1 MTEKICDFVG
11 HGGCRPNS
19 TNIILSYLIIYSI
32 NLNDCKIKCINDE
45 KCTGIEYINFSTNT
59 NDFSENRCQLQDF
72 NIYNSSSKSSETNLS
87 NCYKCNFKNEYNS
100 TTKSIETSSLTTI
113 TQTREKST
121 TSTTKTSSKS
131 VVSTYSRKNFT
142 NSTKGK
148 LPTTDTFFPVNTS
161 TTTLSTSKSSFTT
174 YTSSSNILTTT
185 STFSIT
191 STLSSSSVYTL
202 SSTFT
207 SSSTLTTLTK
217 SSFTLTTST
226 LTKSYTTSSTTITTS
241 SYTHTHTLSSYTS
254 STKNRKLT
262 MGNYTSQIFTNFTK
276 EKTPTSTTFSRKM
289 TTLTTQTSFTT
300 QINEDCPISLPP
312 INVKNI
318 GPFQGTPGEDITFD
332 SISLNS
338 SNIPQRKRRLLEKN
352 NSVYVACAF
361 LYNNNIFNLQCVN
374 NNTCKIPKNAPSEY
388 FTLIFCDCKSFNSSE
403 NEEHVK
409 NCISKLHPRIEYGIS
424 YFNTSEYVIENY
436 ENITQLFED
445 LNLLSLT
452 SSIQSTLSSD
462 DMRVVAWLYI
472 SIIIVIMIVVSLLIL
487 PKWKKLMRGKN
498 QWNNVFMYCA
508 KLCVLIY
515 LLADPTQG
523 KIFSSTA
530 FAGIISNVYEIMEG
544 WWEFRREP
552 GNLFLTINRDEDLSE
567 WQLQTKEKMK
577 KITDKLGIISYFI
590 LLLSIIGLAISQEA
604 DGKCSILN
612 KDLNE
617 ENECAYTAGEI
628 WFIWIGLLCSV
639 AESYIEDDIYKIEVS
654 MLIRE
659 IENSE
664 GGEHIDYD
672 KDIIK
677 FRTFL
682 NKIKQYLYVGSLFLV
697 SLLGSIINIEIHEI
711 GSNIILLIVTGFSR
725 WIKMQVTKKLTN
737 KLRVS
742 KIKTPRRM
750 ISRV

>member
-19 TNIILSYLIIYSI
+19 ADIILSYLIIYSI

-45 KCTGIEYINFSTNT
+45 KCTGVEYINFSIDT

-72 NIYNSSSKSSETNLS
+72 DIYNSSSKSNENNLS
-87 NCYKCNFKNEYNS
+87 NCYKCNFKNEYDS
-100 TTKSIETSSLTTI
+100 TTKSLETSSLTTI
-113 TQTREKST
+113 TRIREKST
-121 TSTTKTSSKS
+121 TPTTKTYSKS
-131 VVSTYSRKNFT
+131 SAGTYTLKNFT
-142 NSTKGK
+142 NSTNGK
-148 LPTTDTFFPVNTS
+148 LPTTDTFFPAKTS
-161 TTTLSTSKSSFTT
+161 TTTLSISKSSFTT
-174 YTSSSNILTTT
+174 YTSFSNILTTT
-185 STFSIT
+185 STFLIS
-191 STLSSSSVYTL
+191 STLSSTTIYTL

-217 SSFTLTTST
+217 SSFTLTTPS
-226 LTKSYTTSSTTITTS
+226 LTKSYKTSSSTITTS
-241 SYTHTHTLSSYTS
+241 SYTQTFTLSPYTS
-254 STKNRKLT
+254 STKNRKST
-262 MGNYTSQIFTNFTK
+262 MGTYTSKIFTNFTK
-276 EKTPTSTTFSRKM
+276 EKTPVSTTFSRKM
-289 TTLTTQTSFTT
+289 TTLTTQSTFTT
-300 QINEDCPISLPP
+300 QINEDCPLSLPP
-312 INVKNI
+312 IDVKNI

-332 SISLNS
+332 SILLNS
-338 SNIPQRKRRLLEKN
+338 PNISQRKRRLSEKN
-352 NSVYVACAF
+352 NDTYVACAF
-361 LYNNNIFNLQCVN
+361 LYNNDIFNLQCVN

-403 NEEHVK
+403 NKEHVK

-436 ENITQLFED
+436 ENITKLFEE

-472 SIIIVIMIVVSLLIL
+472 SIILVTMIVVSFLIL

-508 KLCVLIY
+508 RLCVLIY

-552 GNLFLTINRDEDLSE
+552 GNLFLTINKDENLNE

-577 KITDKLGIISYFI
+577 KITDKLGVISYFI
-590 LLLSIIGLAISQEA
+590 LLLSVIGLVISQEA

-617 ENECAYTAGEI
+617 DDECTYTAGEI
-628 WFIWIGLLCSV
+628 WFIWVGLLCSI

-654 MLIRE
+654 VLIYE
-659 IENSE
+659 IENNE
-664 GGEHIDYD
+664 DGEHIDYD

-682 NKIKQYLYVGSLFLV
+682 NKIKQYLYVSSLFLV
-697 SLLGSIINIEIHEI
+697 SLMGSIINIEIHEI
-711 GSNIILLIVTGFSR
+711 GSNVILLIVSGFTR
-725 WIKMQVTKKLTN
+725 WIKMQVTKKLTK

-742 KIKTPRRM
+742 KIKTTKRM